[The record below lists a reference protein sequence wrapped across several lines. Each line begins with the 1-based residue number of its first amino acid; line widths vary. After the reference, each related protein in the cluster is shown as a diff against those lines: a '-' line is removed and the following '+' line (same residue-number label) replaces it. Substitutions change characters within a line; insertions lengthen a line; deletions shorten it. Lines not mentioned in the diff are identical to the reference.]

1 MNDENSIE
9 SIRKEV
15 LQEVELMKAIQETV
29 RKPSTS
35 KNAGWVHLNDP
46 EKMSDFLKMMGE
58 KLTRQILIALNKQ
71 ELSVL
76 ELKNQIPNAPKTTL
90 YRKINEL
97 ESRGLINID
106 NFSYRGTKKIAIY
119 KSTIAGIQINIKDDI
134 DLLIYLK

>member
-1 MNDENSIE
+1 MIDENSIE

-29 RKPSTS
+29 KKTSTS

-46 EKMSDFLKMMGE
+46 EKMSDILEMMGE

-71 ELSVL
+71 ELSAL
-76 ELKNQIPNAPKTTL
+76 ELKSQIPNAPKTTL

-97 ESRGLINID
+97 ESRGLIKIN
-106 NFSYRGTKKIAIY
+106 NFSYRDTKKIAIY
-119 KSTIAGIQINIKDDI
+119 KSTIAGIQINMKDDI

>member
-15 LQEVELMKAIQETV
+15 LQEVELMQAIQEIV
-29 RKPSTS
+29 KKSPSQ
-35 KNAGWVHLNDP
+35 KDAGWIHLDDP
-46 EKMSDFLKMMGE
+46 EKMGDVLEMMGE

-71 ELSVL
+71 KLSAL
-76 ELKNQIPNAPKTTL
+76 ELKKLIPFAPKTTL

-97 ESRGLINID
+97 ESRGLIKID

-119 KSTIAGIQINIKDDI
+119 KSTISGIQINMKDNI